1 MNFEAILRT
10 IVEECGGGIGAALM
24 GNDGIPIE
32 EFTTSKTSGSSPAGE
47 FSQPVE
53 VGTAGI
59 EFGRILLDIRRAS
72 DALGGGPLEET
83 IIRVKGFTLVFQ
95 PVDDENFLVLALVRD
110 GNLGKARYLIRRHVH
125 AIRQE
130 F

>member
-24 GNDGIPIE
+24 GNDGISIE
-32 EFTTSKTSGSSPAGE
+32 EFTAGKSPGGSPSGE
-47 FSQPVE
+47 FGQPVE
-53 VGTAGI
+53 VSTAGI
-59 EFGRILLDIRRAS
+59 EFGRTLTEIRRIS

-83 IIRVKGFTLVFQ
+83 IIRVKGFMLVFQ
-95 PVDDENFLVLALVRD
+95 PIDDENFLVLALERD
-110 GNLGKARYLIRRHVH
+110 GNLGKARYLIRRHIH

>member
-1 MNFEAILRT
+1 VNFEAILRT
-10 IVEECGGGIGAALM
+10 IVEGCGGGVGAALM

-32 EFTTSKTSGSSPAGE
+32 EFTVTSPSGASAAGE
-47 FSQPVE
+47 FGPPVE
-53 VGTAGI
+53 VGIAGV
-59 EFGRILLDIRRAS
+59 EFGRILLEIRRAS
-72 DALGGGPLEET
+72 DALGGGSLEET
-83 IIRVKGFTLVFQ
+83 IIRVKGFTLIFQ
-95 PVDDENFLVLALVRD
+95 PVDDENFLVLALARD